1 MKVLVLFLA
10 MVCAIACTTTET
22 ILDFNLVEGS
32 INKLDSA
39 YVIFQEQAYRFP
51 LDAQGKGT
59 LKMNIKEDGFA
70 ILVYGKLSTNIYLKQ
85 GNTLKVIWDK
95 EDWRGGKMQVVSDD
109 GGINE
114 YIRLNIEKSFK
125 KATECS
131 FTLEEDSFMD
141 KVEQTIR
148 ELSAGIDSTNFAPE
162 IKDILKASSKYEVL
176 YWIYKYPRFH
186 NFGKRMSQEE
196 YLAFKR
202 FNEYMFDKFE
212 AHPEYLCLT
221 AYREYAVNW
230 FYELMQLRCFGEPY
244 ILKKEKACQYI
255 LEHVK
260 NAELREYA
268 LAETITPY
276 IKSYG
281 IEGAENIIEC
291 FRTNVKNPMY
301 VNLFESYYTI
311 WKQISPGSFACDF
324 RYSDVDGKQVRLSDF
339 KGKYVFID
347 IWATWCKPCCY
358 EIPFIQEIEHRLA
371 GKDVVFVSI
380 STDKDTD
387 VWRKKVKEENMG
399 GIQLN
404 IGKDRSFT
412 NYFYVTSIPRFIIID
427 PEQKIV
433 TAHAPKPSSGELEK
447 LLNKLL
453 EKQG

>member
-1 MKVLVLFLA
+1 MKVLVLFIA

-162 IKDILKASSKYEVL
+162 IKDI
-176 YWIYKYPRFH
+176 
-186 NFGKRMSQEE
+186 
-196 YLAFKR
+196 
-202 FNEYMFDKFE
+202 
-212 AHPEYLCLT
+212 
-221 AYREYAVNW
+221 
-230 FYELMQLRCFGEPY
+230 
-244 ILKKEKACQYI
+244 
-255 LEHVK
+255 
-260 NAELREYA
+260 
-268 LAETITPY
+268 
-276 IKSYG
+276 
-281 IEGAENIIEC
+281 
-291 FRTNVKNPMY
+291 
-301 VNLFESYYTI
+301 ES
-311 WKQISPGSFACDF
+311 FL
-324 RYSDVDGKQVRLSDF
+324 QVR
-339 KGKYVFID
+339 
-347 IWATWCKPCCY
+347 
-358 EIPFIQEIEHRLA
+358 
-371 GKDVVFVSI
+371 SI
-380 STDKDTD
+380 VLD
-387 VWRKKVKEENMG
+387 
-399 GIQLN
+399 L
-404 IGKDRSFT
+404 
-412 NYFYVTSIPRFIIID
+412 
-427 PEQKIV
+427 
-433 TAHAPKPSSGELEK
+433 
-447 LLNKLL
+447 
-453 EKQG
+453 